1 MQEVMAIIRQ
11 NRINQVKKAL
21 AGAGFA
27 SLTAAKALGRG
38 RRPVEFEILEAVNE
52 HPDISPELLPTL
64 SQGGRLIP
72 KRLLDVVVPDDRVQ
86 EAVDII
92 MTACRTGEPGDG
104 KIFILPVTDALRVR
118 TGERNHEAIDEMLI
132 AEEAL

>member
-11 NRINQVKKAL
+11 NRINQAKKAL
-21 AGAGFA
+21 AQAGFA

-38 RRPVEFEILEAVNE
+38 RRPVEFEILEAVNK
-52 HPDISPELLPTL
+52 HPDMSSDILPTL

-86 EAVDII
+86 EVVNII
-92 MTACRTGEPGDG
+92 IKACWTGEAGDG
-104 KIFILPVTDALRVR
+104 KIFVLPSSEAVRVR
-118 TGERNHEAIDEMLI
+118 TGERNEQAIDEMQVEKEVL
-132 AEEAL
+132 